1 MATEQ
6 RQVHYSGSVQGVG
19 FRFTACRL
27 AVNYDVEGYVRNV
40 PDGRVECVVEGDS
53 EQIDGF
59 LEDLRGA
66 MSGYIRDQV
75 QRTSPP
81 SGNLGRFTI
90 RY

>member
-1 MATEQ
+1 MAAEQ

-19 FRFTACRL
+19 FRFTACRV
-27 AVNYDVEGYVRNV
+27 AANYDLEGYVRNL
-40 PDGRVECVVEGDS
+40 PDGRVECTVEGES

-59 LEDLRGA
+59 LEDLTRA

-75 QRTSPP
+75 QRTFPP